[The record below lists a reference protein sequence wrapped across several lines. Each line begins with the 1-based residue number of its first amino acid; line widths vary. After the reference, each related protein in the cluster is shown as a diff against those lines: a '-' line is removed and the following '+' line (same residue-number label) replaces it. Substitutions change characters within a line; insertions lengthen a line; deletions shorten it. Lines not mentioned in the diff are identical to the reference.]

1 MTCDSGFDGYVLL
14 HGIMTVAEAREARQ
28 RTAMKQ
34 AMTVVVG
41 MRVRLRKKHPCGG
54 DEWTVTRTGADIG
67 MVCDGCGRRVMLER
81 EDFERRVRLVVTVP
95 PAAETSAGE
104 Q

>member
-1 MTCDSGFDGYVLL
+1 
-14 HGIMTVAEAREARQ
+14 
-28 RTAMKQ
+28 MKQ

-41 MRVRLRKKHPCGG
+41 MRVRLRKKHPCGS

-81 EDFERRVRLVVTVP
+81 EEFERRVRLVVTTP
-95 PAAETSAGE
+95 PASDTSTGD
-104 Q
+104 QN